1 MASTSEIRRRI
12 GSVRQT
18 QKITHAMYL
27 ISQAKLRKA
36 KQELHNTRPY
46 FQTLQTEV
54 GRVFNADST
63 VESRQTIAWR
73 DGVSADHG
81 GQGTGRCL

>member
-27 ISQAKLRKA
+27 ISQAKLR
-36 KQELHNTRPY
+36 
-46 FQTLQTEV
+46 
-54 GRVFNADST
+54 
-63 VESRQTIAWR
+63 
-73 DGVSADHG
+73 
-81 GQGTGRCL
+81 

>member
-36 KQELHNTRPY
+36 KADLSNTRPY
-46 FQTLQTEV
+46 FDALQTEIRRRHR
-54 GRVFNADST
+54 G
-63 VESRQTIAWR
+63 EP
-73 DGVSADHG
+73 VSL
-81 GQGTGRCL
+81 R